1 MGSQRQRRGME
12 VVGKSRHWD
21 SGSERACDLPK
32 SHSILLGMKLLGVLG
47 RKREVAEGQGAVL
60 QYA

>member
-1 MGSQRQRRGME
+1 MGGQRQRRGME
-12 VVGKSRHWD
+12 VAGKSRHWD

-32 SHSILLGMKLLGVLG
+32 SHSILLGGKC
-47 RKREVAEGQGAVL
+47 EVAERQGAVL